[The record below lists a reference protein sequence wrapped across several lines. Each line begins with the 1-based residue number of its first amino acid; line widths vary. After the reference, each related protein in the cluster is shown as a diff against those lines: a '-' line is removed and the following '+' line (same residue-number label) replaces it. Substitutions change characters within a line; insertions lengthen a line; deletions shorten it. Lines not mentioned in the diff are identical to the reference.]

1 MCAQKLNVVGEE
13 LRRDYKKAVYIS
25 NTTSYGWP
33 WGPRVKP
40 KPDPLV
46 VQYKKD
52 NERAR
57 VLLTEQTELEQRLD
71 QLSAMSEALEESRG
85 LEHDVKQNLAQVV
98 QATQELN
105 SLLDR
110 LEGSAELQGA
120 PSPVPVSTSPAELDA
135 EKLPGSTESPTSTL
149 QGSICLAG
157 SLTDSSSPLERWRW
171 LMNVRKLQKQAWEVV
186 CKAVIEGC
194 AAVSTKLRQ
203 AVQGDGDKKLLC
215 TDVQWV
221 QQRMVRENLSVDLV
235 GISGKKLVSQRDL
248 GQAGNHQ
255 GHYAPD
261 ALH

>member
-1 MCAQKLNVVGEE
+1 M
-13 LRRDYKKAVYIS
+13 
-25 NTTSYGWP
+25 
-33 WGPRVKP
+33 
-40 KPDPLV
+40 

-110 LEGSAELQGA
+110 LEGSAELQGMRLCFLFALPCASGLFTCGNAGSPFSHLYPDVFPGA

-149 QGSICLAG
+149 QGPLLHPAQ
-157 SLTDSSSPLERWRW
+157 SLSLLSASSS
-171 LMNVRKLQKQAWEVV
+171 
-186 CKAVIEGC
+186 AV
-194 AAVSTKLRQ
+194 
-203 AVQGDGDKKLLC
+203 
-215 TDVQWV
+215 
-221 QQRMVRENLSVDLV
+221 LSLIIVTC
-235 GISGKKLVSQRDL
+235 II
-248 GQAGNHQ
+248 
-255 GHYAPD
+255 PD
-261 ALH
+261 ADDIC